1 MNTKQNF
8 ERQTLVEQILVLV
21 GAISIG
27 LGSLVTLFLFI
38 HLLRVMDGP
47 LADVFYRLPIMYI
60 VAVLFGVSFIALS
73 EVIKQIRLS
82 NLQHYTQNP
91 SHESSKKSSG

>member
-1 MNTKQNF
+1 MNTKQSF
-8 ERQTLVEQILVLV
+8 EKQTLIEQILLPV
-21 GAISIG
+21 GVISIG
-27 LGSLVTLFLFI
+27 LGSLFAFFNFFYMNLS
-38 HLLRVMDGP
+38 RGGP
-47 LADVFYRLPIMYI
+47 LLEMIYRFPVTAIA
-60 VAVLFGVSFIALS
+60 VALLGLSLIALS